1 MIIGLLMRVVMFQKS
16 LQLHHPLCV
25 CRSLCPFLRSLGIE
39 RTKTD
44 RKDEGEQAC
53 RQDRA
58 R

>member
-1 MIIGLLMRVVMFQKS
+1 MIIGLLLRRHVLESFAGPSSIHIGKS
-16 LQLHHPLCV
+16 L
-25 CRSLCPFLRSLGIE
+25 SPFLRSLGIE